1 MLLLMGAITGANAWL
16 LIVLAGK
23 AIAAACGGYVA
34 ERPLRLPRRSRWIL
48 FAAYEIGPLLMTL
61 WGVGNLVAS
70 GKVGF
75 SPLLWW
81 LVSLPDLLA
90 GRIGIAAAKRV
101 DSSLPAAG

>member
-1 MLLLMGAITGANAWL
+1 VLLFMGAITGATAWL
-16 LIVLAGK
+16 LIALAGK
-23 AIAAACGGYVA
+23 AIVAAFGGYLA
-34 ERPLRLPRRSRWIL
+34 ERPLRLPRRSRWML

-61 WGVGNLVAS
+61 WGLANFVAS

-90 GRIGIAAAKRV
+90 GRIGIAAARRV
-101 DSSLPAAG
+101 GSSLPAAG